1 MIITYIIK
9 LHKTKILH
17 FFYKF
22 DYFFNCGSDTFI
34 FLYVYIHDIY
44 LYETMDN
51 YHGNKNI
58 QTQKYHILE
67 IMMVSFNLTFR
78 DSLFMDDVNYTF
90 LGNGFFGL

>member
-17 FFYKF
+17 FFT
-22 DYFFNCGSDTFI
+22 NLII
-34 FLYVYIHDIY
+34 FLVAVETPLFFVRLYTRYIY

-67 IMMVSFNLTFR
+67 NNDAQV
-78 DSLFMDDVNYTF
+78 
-90 LGNGFFGL
+90 

>member
-22 DYFFNCGSDTFI
+22 NYFLVVVETPLFFVR
-34 FLYVYIHDIY
+34 LYTRYIY

-67 IMMVSFNLTFR
+67 NNDGQI
-78 DSLFMDDVNYTF
+78 
-90 LGNGFFGL
+90 